1 MTDLKTRDG
10 QKISS
15 AFYKSKTDTRSL
27 VLLLHMLGRSKED
40 WIDFA
45 KRLTDKYNVLAID
58 FRGHGDSDGALENFG
73 KSDFEKFQ
81 LDIECARDYIEKIG
95 KKITCIIGGSIGANS
110 ALVFGAENT
119 IDRLVLLSPGLD
131 YKGIRTEEAA
141 RKYAGKILLVAS
153 EDDSFSANSVRKLF
167 NWTLAK
173 KQMKIYQN
181 AGHGTSMFASTD
193 MDELIL
199 NWLAE

>member
-1 MTDLKTRDG
+1 MVDLKTRDG
-10 QKISS
+10 LKISS
-15 AFYKSKTDTRSL
+15 AFYKSKTETRDL

-58 FRGHGDSDGALENFG
+58 FRGHGDSDGDLASFTQA
-73 KSDFEKFQ
+73 DFEKFQ
-81 LDIECARDYIEKIG
+81 LDIECAKEHVERIG
-95 KKITCIIGGSIGANS
+95 KKIICIIGGSIGANS

-131 YKGIRTEEAA
+131 YKGIKTEEAA

-153 EDDSFSANSVRKLF
+153 EDDAFSANSTRKLF
-167 NWTLAK
+167 SWTLAK

-181 AGHGTSMFASTD
+181 AGHGTSIFKSTD
-193 MDELIL
+193 LDELIL
-199 NWLAE
+199 NWLGE